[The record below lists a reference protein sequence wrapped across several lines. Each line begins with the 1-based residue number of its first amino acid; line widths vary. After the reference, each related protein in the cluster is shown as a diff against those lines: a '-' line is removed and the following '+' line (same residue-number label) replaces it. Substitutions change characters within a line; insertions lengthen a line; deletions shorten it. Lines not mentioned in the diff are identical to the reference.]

1 MAQVTHLSANKPTK
15 CTTNISCINMTSLLL
30 RLKRSI
36 TARLLA
42 VFIITSVLLIAMLFV
57 IIAHGFAQQWR
68 MNARPHLEQY
78 LDFISAEIGNPP
90 NIENARALADR
101 LSVNIYINGPETNY
115 STNGEV
121 LEFDEN
127 SFYESDRYDNASKR
141 RRHVPGNIE
150 FSGDENRTLLKS
162 TVGDYHVFYELAHQN
177 NRNQRDSFILPA
189 LLAVLGVLTVCFL
202 VIRRMLRPV
211 RDIKYGVSQMGNGD
225 LTHRVPVRHDNDLG
239 ELAISINTM
248 AADIEQMLDAK
259 RQLLLGASHELR
271 SPLTRAKIATQL
283 LDKSKER
290 QLIEDDLR
298 EMESLISDILESERM
313 KSGHSALQRQ
323 SINLQHLVQAVIEET
338 QADYITIE
346 CVDTL
351 PLIELDETRIRILL
365 RNLIGNAIV
374 HHDSNH
380 HPITVNLHCVESTMH
395 ISVCDRGAGIPTEHI
410 DHVTE
415 PFYRTDAS
423 RTRSTGGFGLGL
435 HLAKLIAEAH
445 GGTLRIESQ
454 TTATIHPDELTGT
467 CVFVELRV

>member
-1 MAQVTHLSANKPTK
+1 
-15 CTTNISCINMTSLLL
+15 MTALLL

-42 VFIITSVLLIAMLFV
+42 VFIITSVLLIVMLFV
-57 IIAHGFAQQWR
+57 IIAHGFTQQWR
-68 MNARPHLEQY
+68 TNARPHLEQY

-127 SFYESDRYDNASKR
+127 SFYETNRYDHTAR
-141 RRHVPGNIE
+141 RAKHVPDNIE

-162 TVGDYHVFYELAHQN
+162 TVGEYQVFYELAHHN
-177 NRNQRDSFILPA
+177 KDSRRERFLLPA
-189 LLAVLGVLTVCFL
+189 LLAILGALTGCFL

-211 RDIKYGVSQMGNGD
+211 RDIKHGVSQMGKGD
-225 LTHRVPVRHDNDLG
+225 LAHRVPVRHDNDLG
-239 ELAISINTM
+239 ELALSINVM
-248 AADIEQMLDAK
+248 ACDIEQMLDAK

-283 LDKSKER
+283 LVESKER
-290 QLIEDDLR
+290 ELIADDLR
-298 EMESLISDILESERM
+298 EMESLIANILESERM

-323 SINLQHLVQAVIEET
+323 PVNLQQLAQSVIEEL
-338 QADYITIE
+338 QVDNVRIE
-346 CVDTL
+346 CNDTL
-351 PLIELDETRIRILL
+351 SPIDLDETRIRILL
-365 RNLIGNAIV
+365 RNLIGNAAA
-374 HHDSNH
+374 HHDSKQ
-380 HPITVNLHCVESTMH
+380 HPIIVSLARTDSTIH
-395 ISVCDRGAGIPTEHI
+395 INVRDLGPGIRSEHI
-410 DHVTE
+410 ERVTE

-423 RTRSTGGFGLGL
+423 RTRATGGFGLGL

-445 GGTLRIESQ
+445 GGSLRIESQ
-454 TTATIHPDELTGT
+454 TISHTNEATGT
-467 CVFVELRV
+467 CVFVELIV